1 MTTKKMYRYI
11 GRNGIITTGILLD
24 GIVNI
29 PMVALE
35 ADPDYILT
43 DGEKYNYT
51 VLVEESEASK
61 WKEVTIPD
69 NINKL
74 RV

>member
-1 MTTKKMYRYI
+1 MTSKKMYRYI

-24 GIVNI
+24 GIPNI
-29 PMVALE
+29 PMIALE
-35 ADPDYILT
+35 AAPERILT

-51 VLVEESEASK
+51 VLVEESEASN
-61 WKEVTIPD
+61 WKEVEIPD